1 MIGLASNERGVLG
14 FRLNVSFS
22 FLFMR
27 IELCLVR
34 LGRNVLHSQIIV
46 WSFVIRFVRNS
57 IFFMINYFF
66 SFSLLF
72 FAKPKPYCTYFHI
85 NIRFTYICRFHAFAS
100 YNLRFYL
107 IKSTTLA
114 LSTCNIVSN

>member
-34 LGRNVLHSQIIV
+34 LGRNV
-46 WSFVIRFVRNS
+46 RNS

-72 FAKPKPYCTYFHI
+72 FAKPIKTILHLL
-85 NIRFTYICRFHAFAS
+85 S
-100 YNLRFYL
+100 YKHKIYL
-107 IKSTTLA
+107 PL
-114 LSTCNIVSN
+114 

>member
-1 MIGLASNERGVLG
+1 VLG

-34 LGRNVLHSQIIV
+34 LGRNV
-46 WSFVIRFVRNS
+46 RNS

-72 FAKPKPYCTYFHI
+72 FAKPIKTILHLL
-85 NIRFTYICRFHAFAS
+85 S
-100 YNLRFYL
+100 YKHKIYL
-107 IKSTTLA
+107 PL
-114 LSTCNIVSN
+114 

>member
-14 FRLNVSFS
+14 FRLSVSFS

-72 FAKPKPYCTYFHI
+72 FAKPIKTILHLL
-85 NIRFTYICRFHAFAS
+85 S
-100 YNLRFYL
+100 YKHKIYL
-107 IKSTTLA
+107 PL
-114 LSTCNIVSN
+114 